1 MSPCAIRQPPLAVY
15 FMKLLIIILL
25 SCKNICMLR
34 LAGGRDTARATRR
47 AVCIFSPCSVAALVR
62 CGSHDAQSVYW
73 KSGLFI
79 AAARHTSPGTHLLA
93 PGPDQCTAASRVAQP
108 APLLQTWRWRRCILR
123 RWCERILNQ
132 ISSLLGLNCEFYP
145 TCTRLLSQWLFP
157 FILVCTLHSITCVS
171 M

>member
-1 MSPCAIRQPPLAVY
+1 
-15 FMKLLIIILL
+15 
-25 SCKNICMLR
+25 MLR

-108 APLLQTWRWRRCILR
+108 ASLLQT
-123 RWCERILNQ
+123 
-132 ISSLLGLNCEFYP
+132 
-145 TCTRLLSQWLFP
+145 
-157 FILVCTLHSITCVS
+157 
-171 M
+171 